1 MNLPRQMH
9 TLTYTSDVVILQY
22 HTYGA
27 VTTVSLWFKKTQ
39 VRAGTVKAVVD
50 TWNNKQKVMI
60 TKGADSK
67 VKI

>member
-50 TWNNKQKVMI
+50 T
-60 TKGADSK
+60 
-67 VKI
+67 